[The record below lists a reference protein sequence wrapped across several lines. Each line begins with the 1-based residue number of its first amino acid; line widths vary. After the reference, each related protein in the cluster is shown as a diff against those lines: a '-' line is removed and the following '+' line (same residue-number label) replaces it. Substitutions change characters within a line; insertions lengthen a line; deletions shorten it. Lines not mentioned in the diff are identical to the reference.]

1 MIASY
6 RRTALASA
14 GLLALAACS
23 PATPP
28 APPPAPVAKKAPP
41 AAKPP
46 VAAPTAQATAA
57 VPASTAPI
65 GQAINIS
72 ALTANAQP
80 DDLRNQLVKAEVLLD
95 RAHFSPG
102 VIDGRDGGNLKQ
114 AISAYETANN
124 LPVDGN
130 LDPAVWNALTGADSG
145 PAMTDYVIT
154 ADDVQG
160 PFIGKVPGKMTA
172 QAKLP
177 HMGFTSP
184 LQLLGQKFHMDQAL
198 LTALNPGA
206 DFAVAGTR
214 IVVAAPSTDEL
225 GDQVTAIQVDK
236 SKQQVRAYDAA
247 GKLAAVYPATVGSQE
262 RPAPTGTWAVRA
274 VAPRP
279 NYTFN
284 PARLTFGKSKTVFT
298 IQPGP
303 NNPVGTTWIA
313 LTKETYGI
321 HGTPDPTMVGKVA
334 SHGCVRL
341 TNWDANQLGK
351 AVKKGSPVIFVG
363 EETHKKTSA

>member
-1 MIASY
+1 MIDQH
-6 RRTALASA
+6 RRLALASA
-14 GLLALAACS
+14 CVLALAACS
-23 PATPP
+23 PAQPP

-41 AAKPP
+41 PAKPP
-46 VAAPTAQATAA
+46 VVAAPAQAPA
-57 VPASTAPI
+57 VAASTTAV
-65 GQAINIS
+65 GQAINAT
-72 ALTANAQP
+72 ALTPNAKP
-80 DDLRNQLVKAEVLLD
+80 DDVRNQLVRAEVLLD

-130 LDPAVWNALTGADSG
+130 LDPAVWNALTAADSG
-145 PAMTDYVIT
+145 PVMTDYVIT
-154 ADDVQG
+154 AEDVQG
-160 PFIGKVPGKMTA
+160 PFIGKVPGKMKD

-184 LQLLGQKFHMDQAL
+184 LQLLAQKFHMDEAL

-206 DFAVAGTR
+206 NLAVAGTS
-214 IVVAAPSTDEL
+214 IVVTAPSTDEL
-225 GDQVTAIQVDK
+225 GDEVTAIQVDK